1 MGTGPGDLYAVAQ
14 MILTASAE
22 ALDNIPL
29 SDPGLEGAP
38 DRAFVSPG
46 APAIDCCNV
55 GQLTVHY
62 ETVSDAP
69 LAPGNA
75 QGRLI
80 AGKKIQVGAVIIIAR
95 CVTTGDQRLMDI
107 DTLPD
112 PVDMEAAA
120 EQSDA
125 DIWALE
131 NCLYGLWRSGDLFT
145 LCGEVFFE
153 GARSFFEG
161 GCAGWRLNIRF
172 SLDGY
177 ECVPSS

>member
-1 MGTGPGDLYAVAQ
+1 VGTGPGDLYGVAQ
-14 MILTASAE
+14 EILTAAIE
-22 ALDNIPL
+22 ALDTIPL

-46 APAIDCCNV
+46 APAIDCCDL

-62 ETVSDAP
+62 ETISDAP
-69 LAPGNA
+69 LAAGNA
-75 QGRLI
+75 QGRYV
-80 AGKKIQVGAVIIIAR
+80 AGKVIHVGAVIIIAR
-95 CVTTGDQRLMDI
+95 CVSTSDRRLLDI

-112 PVDMEAAA
+112 PVDAEAAA

-131 NCLYGLWRSGDLFT
+131 NCLYGMWRSGVLFT

-161 GCAGWRLNIRF
+161 GCAGWRLAIRF
-172 SLDGY
+172 SLGGY
-177 ECVPSS
+177 ECVPST